1 MLPYQDSSSLPNIC
15 ITLYIYWFTFFLIFL
30 FIYCLVDGKL
40 YTCGE
45 GDSGKLGLPDHTLK
59 KSPLS
64 MHCVPAFDR
73 KVVWVSCGGNH
84 TVALTGNC
92 FFIFFF
98 MSNKHSIFFRIMLKL

>member
-1 MLPYQDSSSLPNIC
+1 MSLYV
-15 ITLYIYWFTFFLIFL
+15 LYI
-30 FIYCLVDGKL
+30 VDGKL

-45 GDSGKLGLPDHTLK
+45 GESGKLGLPDHALK

-84 TVALTGNC
+84 TVSLTC
-92 FFIFFF
+92 KCLLMFV
-98 MSNKHSIFFRIMLKL
+98 